1 MTVAELTELR
11 AAFGELMGAER
22 RLRGRDPRHAR
33 IHAQMPPVRQGRGDH
48 GRQLAKRAEL
58 SPGAMTAMLDQL
70 ESNGVI
76 TRRRSETDRRQ
87 VIVQL
92 TERGHEVVAAKRAM
106 WEGYWEEGLAAH
118 TDEELLAAGRVIRT
132 DRRDARRHGQGRVGG
147 GSPT

>member
-33 IHAQMPPVRQGRGDH
+33 IRALMLIAKDEEITAGT
-48 GRQLAKRAEL
+48 LAKRAEL
-58 SPGAMTAMLDQL
+58 SPGAMTALLDQL

-92 TERGHEVVAAKRAM
+92 TERGHEVVASKRAM

-132 DRRDARRHGQGRVGG
+132 IAAMLDGMGKDE
-147 GSPT
+147 